1 MIAIDLSGK
10 NALVCGSSQGIGKA
24 SAMKLAEAG
33 ASVTLFSRNKS
44 VLESVLAELP
54 TKKSQHHKT
63 LLADFRNQEDVKS
76 VIEKDLDEG
85 YGYHILVNNSGGP
98 APGKAILADPEQFQQ
113 AFSQH
118 LISSQILTRALVPFM
133 KEEKYGRIINI
144 ISTSVK
150 APIPGLGVSNTI
162 RGAVAN
168 WGKTIS
174 VELAPFGITV
184 NNVLPGFTETERL
197 FDLIAGKAQEAGVSV
212 DVMSKQMAE
221 SVPAKRFGMPEE
233 LGWTVAFLASPL
245 ASYVNGVN
253 FAIDGGRT
261 PCG

>member
-1 MIAIDLSGK
+1 MISIDLSGK
-10 NALVCGSSQGIGKA
+10 KALVCGSSQGIGLA
-24 SAMKLAEAG
+24 SAKALAEAG

-44 VLESVLAELP
+44 VLDSAISELP
-54 TKKSQHHKT
+54 TKKSQKHSV
-63 LLADFRNQEDVKS
+63 LVADFRKPEEVQS
-76 VIEKDLDEG
+76 VIDKDLDEG
-85 YGYHILVNNSGGP
+85 SEYHILINNSGGP
-98 APGKAILADPEQFQQ
+98 APGKAIMADIAQFEQ

-118 LISSQILTRALVPFM
+118 LISSQILAKATVPFM
-133 KEEKYGRIINI
+133 KEEHYGRIINI

-212 DVMSKQMAE
+212 DIMSKQMAE
-221 SVPAKRFGMPEE
+221 SVPTKRFGKPEE
-233 LGWTVAFLASPL
+233 LAWTVAFLASPL

-253 FAIDGGRT
+253 FAVDGGRT